1 MKSNLHPAM
10 VGELA
15 KPLTYTEA
23 ETAALCGIKKST
35 FQQRAREGRLPPD
48 IQAAML
54 NFENPRVYIRS
65 KIDALL
71 GGPHTQK

>member
-1 MKSNLHPAM
+1 MDGA
-10 VGELA
+10 
-15 KPLTYTEA
+15 LTYTET

-54 NFENPRVYIRS
+54 NFENPRVYVKS

-71 GGPHTQK
+71 GGSYTQN